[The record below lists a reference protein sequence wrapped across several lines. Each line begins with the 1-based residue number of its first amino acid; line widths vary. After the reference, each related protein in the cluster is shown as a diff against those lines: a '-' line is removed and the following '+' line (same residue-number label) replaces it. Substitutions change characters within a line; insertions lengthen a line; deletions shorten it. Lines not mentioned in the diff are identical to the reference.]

1 LAKREEGQMSSQG
14 GVLVVEDEPEWHEI
28 IEEVLEDI
36 GSSCHIASDRQQALD
51 KIHSHDFFLVI
62 LDMKLGDKPEEG
74 RQLLDYIAEYSPTT
88 KAVILTGHGSIG
100 QTKKVFKKHG
110 DRVLDYLEKSSFDG
124 EQLKRLVHLAKKRFR
139 IPRCFMTGGDCT
151 KDIKAKP
158 RQIFVAMPYSSS
170 KWDMDDFYAAAIR
183 PAIEECE
190 YVPLR
195 ADERFHSGGLM
206 CNICRCIQESFLCV
220 VDISDW
226 NSNVLLELG
235 MMYGMGKTVI
245 LLKHKESA
253 EEIPADLGGIL
264 YVDYKNVSTLKSN
277 LQDCL
282 KDLEY

>member
-1 LAKREEGQMSSQG
+1 MSSQG
-14 GVLVVEDEPEWHEI
+14 DVLVVEDEPRWHKVI
-28 IEEVLEDI
+28 KEVLEKA
-36 GSSCHIASDRQQALD
+36 GSSYQIASDYQQALD
-51 KIHSHDFFLVI
+51 TIHSHDFFLVI
-62 LDMKLGDKPEEG
+62 LDMRLGDDPEG
-74 RQLLDYIAEYSPTT
+74 GVRLLNDIARYSPMT
-88 KAVILTGHGSIG
+88 KAVILTGHGSIE

-124 EQLKRLVHLAKKRFR
+124 EQLKRLVYLARKRFR
-139 IPRCFMTGGDCT
+139 IPRCFITGGNCT
-151 KDIKAKP
+151 KDIKTKP

-170 KWDMDDFYAAAIR
+170 KWDMDDFYEVAIR

-206 CNICRCIQESFLCV
+206 CNVCRCIQESSLCI

-235 MMYGMGKTVI
+235 MMYGMGKIVI

-253 EEIPADLGGIL
+253 EKVPADLGGIL
-264 YVDYKNVSTLKSN
+264 YVEYESVRNLKSN
-277 LQDCL
+277 LQKRLQESL
-282 KDLEY
+282 KDLE